1 MRLARAGRAAHAV
14 AARAAAE
21 EYDDVAGRGPLAH
34 DVFLRCR
41 GRDRAYLEALGDV
54 AGVVE
59 LVDEAGGEAYLVAVG
74 AVTRR
79 RAGAELALRELVGK
93 GVLKRDGGVARAGY
107 AHGLVDVGPAG
118 ERVAYRAAYAGGRA
132 AEGLYLRRVV
142 VRLVLEHQ
150 KPGLVL
156 AVVVDRDMY
165 GAGVYL
171 LALVEEA
178 EGALRLEVLRAYRRE
193 VHERHGP
200 VLPAQLAADAQV
212 VFIALAH
219 LEVLNL
225 DGVDYGSEGGVPAVV
240 GPVGV
245 EHPYLR
251 HRGVA
256 AHPGEVGAAELGVVG
271 VHGEAHLRYQGLE
284 PGAVER
290 GEALYH
296 GDVGRFGIVRGEALA
311 RGEARLARLDG
322 VNHAVLYGPEALRA
336 HLAVEQ
342 VDLGGEHAR
351 ALAAADELDA
361 LGGGVRPL
369 VELAG
374 QVFDGE
380 DGVGLRYLR
389 EHVVHLR
396 LGEDHGQ
403 AFFEEPGVYP
413 LYVVAVQYAHP
424 PEPGRAGERG
434 ELGERALRLLVVGGA
449 LFNVN
454 SVYHPQPSAAASAL
468 APMSRR

>member
-1 MRLARAGRAAHAV
+1 MTTSPGAGRS
-14 AARAAAE
+14 RTTF
-21 EYDDVAGRGPLAH
+21 
-34 DVFLRCR
+34 FLRRR

-93 GVLKRDGGVARAGY
+93 GVLERGGGVARAGY

-245 EHPYLR
+245 EHAYLR

-271 VHGEAHLRYQGLE
+271 VHGEAHARRQGLE

-290 GEALYH
+290 GEALEH
-296 GDVGRFGIVRGEALA
+296 GHVRRLGIVG
-311 RGEARLARLDG
+311 GEARAHLKAGLAGLDG
-322 VNHAVLYGPEALRA
+322 VYHAALYGLERRLVQLAL
-336 HLAVEQ
+336 EQ
-342 VDLGGEHAR
+342 VDLGREHGGPLPAR
-351 ALAAADELDA
+351 DKLDA
-361 LGGGVRPL
+361 LGGGVRAL
-369 VELAG
+369 VKLPG
-374 QVFDGE
+374 QILHGE
-380 DGVGLRYLR
+380 GRVGLRQLEER
-389 EHVVHLR
+389 VVDLR
-396 LGEDHGQ
+396 LVEHDGQ
-403 AFFEEPGVYP
+403 ALRKERGVEP
-413 LYVVAVQYAHP
+413 LDVVAVQKPHTL
-424 PEPGRAGERG
+424 EPLHAGQGLEFGKRP
-434 ELGERALRLLVVGGA
+434 ARLLVVGRA
-449 LFNVN
+449 LFHVN
-454 SVYHPQPSAAASAL
+454 SVYHLQPSVAASAL